1 MPLFKSLRSK
11 SSLKSSSA
19 SILSEND
26 KPSDFGPRSPSNA
39 TFTSKKGADFNS
51 VGRNG
56 NKNNYASGLPSSPSA
71 ASVRTNQSN
80 AVQAQQPNLM
90 EVVTP
95 SESFS
100 SMPKPSELFAGKGVQ
115 WETVKLA
122 GPGSSPAVQERNTQ
136 NNTEDLQ
143 AFLKQR
149 RQWKPTF
156 VTEETT
162 PRSTAPTDLNKLSF
176 TSPETTL
183 NSRGLMS
190 FEDLDKSHQR
200 KQQLLSDHPLGDNL
214 WESPETSKAGAAK
227 AGVNESTAKTAPARP
242 TELAQKRTSSFKLG
256 RKNTNPPVASA
267 PVAPSRTSSTQQVVN
282 STKTTI
288 ASTAATNEASSN
300 PAVPPYPTDYAVQQK
315 QDAGLAKSVAPD
327 KNGSADLPPPITS
340 TPASEGHSNVVSQ
353 PATTAQ
359 NSEHLK
365 ATDGPANETS
375 NVRQSIDTAGGFA
388 TPEGTSRPV
397 SSHDLA
403 TGVNSNIS
411 NGDAQGLSAQVD
423 HPETVV
429 EEPTTPTVAK
439 ISTVRADLD
448 TTPMKQTSTADAA
461 GAAAD
466 AAAAA
471 PTSNA

>member
-26 KPSDFGPRSPSNA
+26 KPSDFGPRSPSNV
-39 TFTSKKGADFNS
+39 TYSSKKGADFNS

-56 NKNNYASGLPSSPSA
+56 NKTTYASGLPSSPSA

-80 AVQAQQPNLM
+80 VVQAQQPNLM
-90 EVVTP
+90 EVISP
-95 SESFS
+95 SDSYS

-115 WETVKLA
+115 WDSVKLA
-122 GPGSSPAVQERNTQ
+122 GPGSSPAVQERNSQ

-176 TSPETTL
+176 TSPDTTL

-190 FEDLDKSHQR
+190 FEDLDKSHER
-200 KQQLLSDHPLGDNL
+200 KQQLLGDHPLGDSL

-227 AGVNESTAKTAPARP
+227 AGANESSSKTAPSRP
-242 TELAQKRTSSFKLG
+242 AELAQKRTSSFKIG
-256 RKNTNPPVASA
+256 RKNTLPPVASA
-267 PVAPSRTSSTQQVVN
+267 PAAPSRTSSSQQAIN
-282 STKTTI
+282 STKT
-288 ASTAATNEASSN
+288 ALGSTGANDVASN
-300 PAVPPYPTDYAVQQK
+300 PAVPSYPTDYATEQK
-315 QDAGLAKSVAPD
+315 QNAGLTKTVAPD
-327 KNGSADLPPPITS
+327 KNGSVNLPPPITS
-340 TPASEGHSNVVSQ
+340 TPASEGHANVISQ
-353 PATTAQ
+353 PATNAQ
-359 NSEHLK
+359 DIEHLK
-365 ATDGPANETS
+365 ASDSTANDAA

-388 TPEGTSRPV
+388 TPEGNSRPV

-403 TGVNSNIS
+403 SGLHPNTT
-411 NGDAQGLSAQVD
+411 NGDAQGLSAQVAQ
-423 HPETVV
+423 PETVV

-439 ISTVRADLD
+439 ISTMRADLD
-448 TTPMKQTSTADAA
+448 TDATPVK
-461 GAAAD
+461 
-466 AAAAA
+466 
-471 PTSNA
+471 

>member
-26 KPSDFGPRSPSNA
+26 KPSDFGPRSPSSA
-39 TFTSKKGADFNS
+39 TYSSKKAPDFNS

-56 NKNNYASGLPSSPSA
+56 NKDAFASGLPSSPSA

-90 EVVTP
+90 EVLSP
-95 SESFS
+95 SESYS

-115 WETVKLA
+115 WDSVKLA

-176 TSPETTL
+176 TSPDTTL

-190 FEDLDKSHQR
+190 FEDLDKSHER

-227 AGVNESTAKTAPARP
+227 SSTNESTSKTAPSRP
-242 TELAQKRTSSFKLG
+242 VELAQKRTSSFKLG
-256 RKNTNPPVASA
+256 RKNTQPPVASA
-267 PVAPSRTSSTQQVVN
+267 PAAPSRTSSTQQVIN
-282 STKTTI
+282 STKTAI
-288 ASTAATNEASSN
+288 ASTGTNEASTN
-300 PAVPPYPTDYAVQQK
+300 PAVPTYPTDYAAQQK
-315 QDAGLAKSVAPD
+315 QDSSLAKNAAPD
-327 KNGSADLPPPITS
+327 KNGSVNLPPPITS
-340 TPASEGHSNVVSQ
+340 TPASEGHSNVISQ
-353 PATTAQ
+353 PTAQ
-359 NSEHLK
+359 DVEHLK
-365 ATDGPANETS
+365 TTDGQAIDNT

-388 TPEGTSRPV
+388 TPEETSRPV
-397 SSHDLA
+397 SSHDVA
-403 TGVNSNIS
+403 TGVNNVNS
-411 NGDAQGLSAQVD
+411 NGDSQIAK
-423 HPETVV
+423 PETVV

-439 ISTVRADLD
+439 ISTIRSDLNA
-448 TTPMKQTSTADAA
+448 TPVPA
-461 GAAAD
+461 
-466 AAAAA
+466 
-471 PTSNA
+471 SNA

>member
-26 KPSDFGPRSPSNA
+26 KPSDFGPRSTSNA
-39 TFTSKKGADFNS
+39 TFNSKKGADFNS

-56 NKNNYASGLPSSPSA
+56 NKNTYAASGLPSSPSA
-71 ASVRTNQSN
+71 ASVRTNQST
-80 AVQAQQPNLM
+80 AVQPQQPNLM

-95 SESFS
+95 SESFN

-115 WETVKLA
+115 WDSVKLA

-176 TSPETTL
+176 TSPDTTL

-200 KQQLLSDHPLGDNL
+200 KQQLLSDHPLGETL

-227 AGVNESTAKTAPARP
+227 ATTHDSTYKSTPSRPA
-242 TELAQKRTSSFKLG
+242 ELAQKRTASFKIG
-256 RKNTNPPVASA
+256 RKNVQPPVANV
-267 PVAPSRTSSTQQVVN
+267 PTAPSRSSSTQQANN
-282 STKTTI
+282 SAKKAES
-288 ASTAATNEASSN
+288 ASTGANETAPSH
-300 PAVPPYPTDYAVQQK
+300 AVPSYPTDYAAQQK
-315 QDAGLAKSVAPD
+315 SDVGPTKTAAPD
-327 KNGSADLPPPITS
+327 KNGSVNLPPPITA

-353 PATTAQ
+353 PAPIAQ
-359 NSEHLK
+359 GNDHLK
-365 ATDGPANETS
+365 ASDVPANETT
-375 NVRQSIDTAGGFA
+375 NVRQSIDTAGGFV

-397 SSHDLA
+397 SSHDVA
-403 TGVNSNIS
+403 VAEGNPHTS
-411 NGDAQGLSAQVD
+411 NGDIQGLAAQVD
-423 HPETVV
+423 QPETVI

-439 ISTVRADLD
+439 ISTVRTDID
-448 TTPMKQTSTADAA
+448 ADATPVKPM
-461 GAAAD
+461 
-466 AAAAA
+466 
-471 PTSNA
+471 PTVVPSTNA